1 MRKKIKRFRVLI
13 FALSV
18 LMFFCLAYL
27 PNDGFGEIRFLSPNL
42 ALGIFETADQVELVV
57 DPPAQSKGIVSA
69 SSLNLSYLGIHPVQN
84 SFSFPSQ
91 PFYFEQNISTLRGG
105 ITPSSFIQIRP
116 SSHSNLPQVWTEYF

>member
-1 MRKKIKRFRVLI
+1 MRKKIKRFG
-13 FALSV
+13 
-18 LMFFCLAYL
+18 
-27 PNDGFGEIRFLSPNL
+27 NDGFGEIRFLSPNR
-42 ALGIFETADQVELVV
+42 ALGILETADQVELVV

-84 SFSFPSQ
+84 SFPFPSQ
-91 PFYFEQNISTLRGG
+91 PYAFEQNISTLRGE